1 MKHLV
6 FKGTTDCLEGLLADP
21 ALKPYIHTKLSW
33 NEHVLI
39 AVDDD
44 LSEETISYITLKYGD
59 YRVHEP
65 VKDFS
70 PIPGKDYIPVRTK

>member
-33 NEHVLI
+33 HEHVMI
-39 AVDDD
+39 GVDDE
-44 LSEETISYITLKYGD
+44 LSEETLSYITLKYGD
-59 YRVHEP
+59 NRVREP
-65 VKDFS
+65 VKDRS
-70 PIPGKDYIPVRTK
+70 PVIGKDYVPVRTK